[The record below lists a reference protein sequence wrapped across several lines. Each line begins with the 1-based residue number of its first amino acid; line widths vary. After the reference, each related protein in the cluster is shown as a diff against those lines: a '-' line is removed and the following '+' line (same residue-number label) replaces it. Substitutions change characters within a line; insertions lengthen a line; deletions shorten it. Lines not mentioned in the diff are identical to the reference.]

1 MNQEDTPPDDA
12 AAKAPDPDEGRFL
25 TREVALYGLAY
36 LIGIAIM
43 LLIPRLLN
51 NMIMVMIVMLLT
63 IYFVPTWLKR
73 RRR

>member
-1 MNQEDTPPDDA
+1 MNQDETPPEDATA
-12 AAKAPDPDEGRFL
+12 AAVDPDEGRFF
-25 TREVALYGLAY
+25 TREVALYALAY
-36 LIGIAIM
+36 VIGIAIM

-63 IYFVPTWLKR
+63 IYFVPNWLKR